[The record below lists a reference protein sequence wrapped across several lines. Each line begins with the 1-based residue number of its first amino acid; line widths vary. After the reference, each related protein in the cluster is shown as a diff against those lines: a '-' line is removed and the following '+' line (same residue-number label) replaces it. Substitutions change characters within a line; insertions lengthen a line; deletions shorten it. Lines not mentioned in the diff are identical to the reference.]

1 MMVRRRSG
9 TAITPARPSLP
20 PSRACRIHQRR
31 SDMNTDII
39 KGKWK
44 QLNGR
49 IKQQWG
55 ELTDDDLK
63 AAEGSRDYL
72 AGKIQERY
80 GIAKDAALD
89 QVKDFEKRIDH

>member
-1 MMVRRRSG
+1 
-9 TAITPARPSLP
+9 
-20 PSRACRIHQRR
+20 
-31 SDMNTDII
+31 MNTDII

-55 ELTDDDLK
+55 ELTDDDLQ
-63 AAEGSRDYL
+63 AAEGSREYL

-89 QVKDFEKRIDH
+89 QVKDFEKRIEH